1 MVIDFAL
8 SDEQR
13 ALQALARDF
22 AQNEIAPVAPQLD
35 RAGQFPHD
43 LLKKAHKLGLL
54 NLTIDDVYGG
64 GGLGWLESALVS
76 EEFAAACAGVTTA
89 VNANELAL
97 TPIKI
102 AGTEEQKQ
110 KFMPPIALDGG
121 LAAFCVTEPGAGS
134 DVASLRTRAVKRG
147 DEFILNGTKHFISNG
162 NVAQLFTVF
171 ASTDPEKK
179 HHGISAFVVSAE
191 TRGITHRHMGEK
203 MGHRASDTAEIV
215 FEDVRVPAVNMLGKE
230 GQGFKI
236 AMETFDLT
244 RIGVGA
250 AGVGVARAAFEASL
264 RFAKERQ
271 QFGQPIANFQG
282 VQFMLA
288 DMAMKIETARLAV
301 WHAAWLADQ
310 KLAYAYASAIAKAVG
325 SDVAM
330 EVTTDAVQI
339 HGGYGYMMEFKVEK
353 YMRDAKLLQIYEGT
367 NQIQRLVIARALL
380 KDIENQ

>member
-1 MVIDFAL
+1 MIDFAL
-8 SDEQR
+8 TDEQR

-22 AQNEIAPVAPQLD
+22 AQNRIAPIAPGLD
-35 RAGQFPHD
+35 RTGEYPHD
-43 LLKKAHKLGLL
+43 LLKQAHKLGLL
-54 NLTIDDVYGG
+54 NLTIDDAYGG

-89 VNANELAL
+89 ANANELAL

-102 AGTEEQKQ
+102 AGSEEQKQ
-110 KFMPPIALDGG
+110 RFIPPIARDGG
-121 LAAFCVTEPGAGS
+121 LAAFCVTEPNAGS
-134 DVASLRTRAVKRG
+134 DVAALRTRAVKKG
-147 DEFILNGTKHFISNG
+147 DEFILYGTKHFISNG
-162 NVAQLFTVF
+162 NVAQWLTVF
-171 ASTDPEKK
+171 ASTDPEEK
-179 HHGISAFVVSAE
+179 HRGISAFVVPAE
-191 TRGITHRHMGEK
+191 TRGITRRHMGEK

-215 FEDVRVPAVNMLGKE
+215 FEDVRVPAANRLGDE

-236 AMETFDLT
+236 AMETFNLT

-250 AGVGVARAAFEASL
+250 AGVGVARAALEASL
-264 RFAKERQ
+264 KFAKERQ
-271 QFGQPIANFQG
+271 QFGQPISNFQG

-310 KLAYAYASAIAKAVG
+310 QLPYAYASAIAKAVG

-339 HGGYGYMMEFKVEK
+339 HGGYGYMKDFQVEK

-380 KDIENQ
+380 KE

>member
-1 MVIDFAL
+1 MIDFAL
-8 SDEQR
+8 TDEQR

-22 AQNEIAPVAPQLD
+22 AQNRIAPVAPGLD
-35 RAGQFPHD
+35 RTGEYPHD
-43 LLKKAHKLGLL
+43 LLKQAHKLGLL
-54 NLTIDDVYGG
+54 NLTIDDAYGG

-89 VNANELAL
+89 ANANELAL

-102 AGTEEQKQ
+102 AGSEEQKQ
-110 KFMPPIALDGG
+110 RFIPPIARDGG
-121 LAAFCVTEPGAGS
+121 LAAFCVTEPNAGS
-134 DVASLRTRAVKRG
+134 DVAALRTRAVKKG
-147 DEFILNGTKHFISNG
+147 DEFILYGTKHFISNG
-162 NVAQLFTVF
+162 NVAQWLTVF
-171 ASTDPEKK
+171 ASTDPEEK
-179 HHGISAFVVSAE
+179 HRGISAFVVPAE
-191 TRGITHRHMGEK
+191 TRGITRRHMGEK

-215 FEDVRVPAVNMLGKE
+215 FEDVRVPAANRLGDE

-236 AMETFDLT
+236 AMETFNLT

-250 AGVGVARAAFEASL
+250 AGVGVARAALEASL
-264 RFAKERQ
+264 KFAKERQ
-271 QFGQPIANFQG
+271 QFGQPISNFQG

-310 KLAYAYASAIAKAVG
+310 QLPYAYASAIAKAVG

-339 HGGYGYMMEFKVEK
+339 HGGYGYMKDFQVEK

-380 KDIENQ
+380 KE